1 MSEHEEEPAQHRNKI
16 DLTVAGHTVIVDSD
30 DDLAVVEATVRRLFS
45 WSAGYAR
52 GSTVGFAI
60 PPSDTERLPEDLL

>member
-1 MSEHEEEPAQHRNKI
+1 MSEHEEEPAQKRNKI

-30 DDLAVVEATVRRLFS
+30 EDLISVEATVRRLFA

-52 GSTVGFAI
+52 GSTVGFTI
-60 PPSDTERLPEDLL
+60 PAPDVERSPEEL